1 LQFRSTTA
9 GAPARSA
16 KLSGERLARFLV
28 GALVHH
34 GAGASLGAA
43 GAARL
48 VGGAPRG
55 PADVARRSLGASAAL
70 LERSSLPVAYLWRYA
85 LALEMV
91 GKPCLFDRAR
101 LSIGACGDWCLGGR
115 VEAASLSGR
124 AIAGRLLRADGL
136 VGQGD
141 APGPLAHS
149 A

>member
-1 LQFRSTTA
+1 MPW
-9 GAPARSA
+9 GACFPRLYRSA
-16 KLSGERLARFLV
+16 ALSGERLAGFLI
-28 GALVHH
+28 GALVQH
-34 GAGASLGAA
+34 GAGASPGAA
-43 GAARL
+43 RAARL

-55 PADVARRSLGASAAL
+55 PAEVARRLLGASAAL
-70 LERSSLPVAYLWRYA
+70 LERSSLPVAYRWRYA

-91 GKPCLFDRAR
+91 GKPCLFDRA

-136 VGQGD
+136 VGQSD